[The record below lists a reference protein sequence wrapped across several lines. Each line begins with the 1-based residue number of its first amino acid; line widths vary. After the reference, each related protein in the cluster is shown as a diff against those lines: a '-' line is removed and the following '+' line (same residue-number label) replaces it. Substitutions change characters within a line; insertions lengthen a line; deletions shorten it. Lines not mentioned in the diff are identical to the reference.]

1 MSNRDSLVNCLV
13 RHCLEIDEGVRQA
26 PYRDSLGLW
35 TIGIGHLIGED
46 FRTWKISQ
54 SVINALF
61 LGDISEAKQ
70 ICHRI
75 YGAHFFENDL
85 DEIRQVALLN
95 LAFNLGNRLEGFKKA
110 NQAIMAKDWERAADE
125 FLDSKWAKQVKSRS
139 DRVAHCIRF
148 GVLHDTYQRM
158 FDKS

>member
-1 MSNRDSLVNCLV
+1 MSEDNGLVNCLV
-13 RHCLEIDEGVRQA
+13 RHCLEIDEGVRQS
-26 PYRDSLGLW
+26 PYKDTLGLW
-35 TIGIGHLIGED
+35 TIGIGHLIGD
-46 FRTWKISQ
+46 DLRKWKISD

-61 LGDISEAKQ
+61 LGDISGAEKV
-70 ICHRI
+70 CHRI
-75 YGAHFFENDL
+75 YGSNFFQNDV

-95 LAFNLGNRLEGFKKA
+95 LAFNLGNRLEGFKRA
-110 NQAIMAKDWERAADE
+110 NEAVRAKDWEKAANE

-139 DRVAHCIRF
+139 ERVAHCIRF